1 MKRRLAGLIAVAVL
15 ALFSL
20 SAAAPLAKAGTLV
33 LPRSGQVG
41 LGMSGQV
48 GTLLS
53 SGDYGK
59 EFGTGGGIKV
69 NLRYRMRFE
78 RAMGL
83 TFDMQRLAAREP
95 SGAAGAFDSLTD
107 APAVLRKQLR
117 FNTAGVEFYQ
127 LFDTREPVT
136 KLLSA
141 GFGLVQTSARL
152 TNGETQF
159 PIAGDG
165 FYLSAGA
172 GIEKFVW
179 RSWAWD
185 SGLRYMAI
193 FHDGTV
199 NHDVQ
204 LHTGFIFYAAY

>member
-1 MKRRLAGLIAVAVL
+1 MKQRLAGPIAIVILSLL
-15 ALFSL
+15 AIVPSL
-20 SAAAPLAKAGTLV
+20 GHAATLV

-41 LGMSGQV
+41 LGLSGQV

-53 SGDYGK
+53 TGDYGK
-59 EFGTGGGIKV
+59 EFGTGGGLKV

-83 TFDMQRLAAREP
+83 VFDMQRLAAREP

-117 FNTAGVEFYQ
+117 FNTAGIEFYQ
-127 LFDTREPVT
+127 LFDTRTPTT

-152 TNGETQF
+152 TNGEAQF

-165 FYLSAGA
+165 VYLSAGA
-172 GIEKFVW
+172 GIERFVW

-185 SGLRYMAI
+185 SGVRYMAI
-193 FHDGTV
+193 FHDGTI

-204 LHTGFIFYAAY
+204 LHTGMIFYAAY

>member
-1 MKRRLAGLIAVAVL
+1 MKRRLAAFVTLVVLVLSGLP
-15 ALFSL
+15 L
-20 SAAAPLAKAGTLV
+20 SSAHAGTIV

-41 LGMSGQV
+41 LGLSGQA

-53 SGDYGK
+53 AGDYGK

-83 TFDMQRLAAREP
+83 VFDMQRLAARDP
-95 SGAAGAFDSLTD
+95 SGEAGAFDSLTD

-117 FNTAGVEFYQ
+117 FNTAGVEFSQ
-127 LFDTREPVT
+127 LFDTRSTTT
-136 KLLSA
+136 KLLTA

-165 FYLSAGA
+165 VYLSAGA
-172 GIEKFVW
+172 GIERFVW

-185 SGLRYMAI
+185 TGFRYMAI

-204 LHTGFIFYAAY
+204 LHTGMIFYAAY